1 MAKFDVLDNT
11 GKVVS
16 SLNLKDEVFS
26 IEPHKQAIF
35 DVVYAIQSA
44 KHQGTHDVKDRS
56 EVRGGGRKPW
66 RQKGTG
72 RARQG
77 STRSPQWRTGG
88 IVFGPTPRSYNVKV
102 NKKVA
107 KLAMRSALSYH
118 VEGKTII
125 FVDKIAVEALKTK
138 QALNF
143 LNNIKVNG
151 STLLVDVKLDQI
163 FEKAV
168 SNIQTAEYNGA
179 SHVNVYD
186 ILRAKTLVLSVDAA
200 KYFEGVLS
208 ND

>member
-1 MAKFDVLDNT
+1 MAKFNVLNNSGD
-11 GKVVS
+11 VVS
-16 SLNLKDEVFS
+16 SLTLKDEVFA
-26 IEPHKQAIF
+26 IEPHKQAVF

-77 STRSPQWRTGG
+77 STRSPQWRHGG

-118 VEGKTII
+118 VANQTII
-125 FVDKIAVEALKTK
+125 IVDAIVVEQLKTK
-138 QALNF
+138 AAVQF
-143 LNNIKVNG
+143 LNNIKTNG
-151 STLLVDVKLDQI
+151 KTLLVDVKLDQV

-168 SNIQTAEYNGA
+168 SNIQVAEYNGA

-186 ILRAKTLVLSVDAA
+186 VLRAKTLVLSVDAA
-200 KYFEGVLS
+200 KYFEGVLV